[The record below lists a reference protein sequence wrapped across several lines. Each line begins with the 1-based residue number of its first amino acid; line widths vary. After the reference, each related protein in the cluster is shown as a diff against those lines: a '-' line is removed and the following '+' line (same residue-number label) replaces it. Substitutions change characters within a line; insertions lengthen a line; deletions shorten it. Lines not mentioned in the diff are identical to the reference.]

1 MTTITAWFGL
11 FYLSVTIALSAFIC
25 DLFRLTAVFPTS
37 GIGDLRPEASDRIG
51 TTTNSWDAHVTER
64 CIMLR
69 HAIHMPARR
78 DRTSHP
84 SLNGSAVRTASY
96 RARSSLDLITSYPST
111 PAHAWGFLR
120 TSFFVMIL
128 SFLSSVFPEIAIW
141 DTLFVGSSFSFPV
154 PLSSR
159 KKSVIQ
165 CYVLFYILRRW
176 LDL

>member
-1 MTTITAWFGL
+1 MFQIQRR
-11 FYLSVTIALSAFIC
+11 IC
-25 DLFRLTAVFPTS
+25 GNFLRFFPTS
-37 GIGDLRPEASDRIG
+37 GIGDLRAEASDRIG

-120 TSFFVMIL
+120 TSFFVMTL

-154 PLSSR
+154 PSSSR

-165 CYVLFYILRRW
+165 CYILFYILRRW